1 VLQTAAPASSFYL
14 SSISSSSCWNRR
26 RANVINVENVM
37 NVGMNVGNVVNGR
50 EQNKQQCANEA
61 EEIPIH

>member
-1 VLQTAAPASSFYL
+1 V
-14 SSISSSSCWNRR
+14 I
-26 RANVINVENVM
+26 NVINVENVM
-37 NVGMNVGNVVNGR
+37 NVGMNVGNVVNWR